1 ASHSNPVCWLM
12 RVLLDTN
19 VVLDVLLSRAPWL
32 DDAQALWLA
41 ADNGQLSAYFSAA
54 SLTDIYYVARRLADV
69 SRARHAI
76 KLCLDAFEVLPV
88 DRAALERAQQLAGP
102 DFEDNLQIACAE
114 AAGLDAIVTRDMAG
128 FADSTVAVLSPRECR
143 LLLDP
148 GANG

>member
-1 ASHSNPVCWLM
+1 M

-19 VVLDVLLSRAPWL
+19 VVLDVLLSREPWL

-41 ADNGQLSAYFSAA
+41 ADNGELSAYLSAT

-69 SRARHAI
+69 LRARDAI
-76 KLCLDAFEVLPV
+76 KLCLDAFEILAV
-88 DRAALERAQQLAGP
+88 DRAALERAQPLTGP
-102 DFEDNLQIACAE
+102 DFEDNVQIASAE

-143 LLLDP
+143 LLLD
-148 GANG
+148 ASLNR